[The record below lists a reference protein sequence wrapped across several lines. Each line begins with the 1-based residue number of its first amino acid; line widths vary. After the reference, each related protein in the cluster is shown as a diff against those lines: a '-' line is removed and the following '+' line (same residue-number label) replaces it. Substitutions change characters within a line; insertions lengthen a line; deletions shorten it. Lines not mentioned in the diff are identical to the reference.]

1 MDKPNNTSA
10 NSVKIIAKVGTDE
23 RVLPELTPK
32 LRPQLKHELK
42 PQLNTELNP
51 KKHPVS
57 NTIEL
62 TKKQSDTTS
71 TTSNKYS
78 SSTVNQW
85 QRTSPIALLYFS
97 VKFIYLLASNLL
109 YIAPAFLLS
118 YQHIADSPHIWL
130 PVLAGVLLLIA
141 LATFLSF
148 YYFKYRLA
156 SDHIEIRSGVFSKKH
171 LNLPFERIQNV
182 KLEQP
187 IYYRPFGYTC
197 LQLDTAGSAKQEAKV
212 VALKIEVAEH
222 LKKIILVNQ
231 NKSRSNETTEILNNQ
246 DCNKSSVNKQGLN
259 ANETLLNQRNLTDL
273 IIHGLTNNRI
283 WILLGGIAPFIEEI
297 SAKVISFFATLGID
311 IEKLFII
318 ADKPWWQIGFYALSL
333 TFVAM
338 LAISLLSVV
347 GSIISFYH
355 YTLTKNGD
363 RYIRRSGLLTKHE
376 VTMRLSRLQMIIR
389 QQDWLDMLLNRINL
403 TFAQTH
409 TNNFQASAQHNK
421 IMVPSVKP
429 HECQQ
434 LIDDVYPDNHL
445 MNITFQPISKR
456 FLIRHI
462 MFFLLPVMLILISLS
477 ISLDKFVNVYFILP
491 VFFILFLMIF
501 CRWLRWGF
509 ATDDQYIYIRKGMFG
524 VNYYCFA
531 KYKIQQTQF
540 KQSWF
545 LRRHK
550 LANINLVL
558 AAGGQNIPFIAE
570 EQAQRI
576 IDESLYQVESTQRS
590 WM

>member
-1 MDKPNNTSA
+1 MDKSNNISA
-10 NSVKIIAKVGTDE
+10 NTANKVADE
-23 RVLPELTPK
+23 
-32 LRPQLKHELK
+32 
-42 PQLNTELNP
+42 
-51 KKHPVS
+51 
-57 NTIEL
+57 
-62 TKKQSDTTS
+62 S
-71 TTSNKYS
+71 TTQHS
-78 SSTVNQW
+78 SLKANQW

-97 VKFIYLLASNLL
+97 VKFIYLLATNLL
-109 YIAPAFLLS
+109 YIAPGILLG
-118 YQHIADSPHIWL
+118 YQHIAANPHIWF
-130 PVLAGVLLLIA
+130 PILASVLLLIA

-156 SDHIEIRSGVFSKKH
+156 DDHIEIRSGVFSKTH

-212 VALKIEVAEH
+212 VALKIELAEH
-222 LKKIILVNQ
+222 LKKIILVTQ

-246 DCNKSSVNKQGLN
+246 ECNKSSVNTQGLN

-283 WILLGGIAPFIEEI
+283 WILLGGMAPFIEEI

-318 ADKPWWQIGFYALSL
+318 ADKPWWQIGLYALSL
-333 TFVAM
+333 TFIAM
-338 LAISLLSVV
+338 LAISLLSIA

-389 QQDWLDMLLNRINL
+389 QQDWLDMLLKRINL
-403 TFAQTH
+403 TFAQTQ
-409 TNNFQASAQHNK
+409 TNDFQASAQQNK
-421 IMVPSVKP
+421 IMVPSIKP

-434 LIDDVYPDNHL
+434 LTDDVYPDNQL

-462 MFFLLPVMLILISLS
+462 IYFLLPATLILISLS
-477 ISLDKFVNVYFILP
+477 VLLDKIVNVYFILP
-491 VFFILFLMIF
+491 VFFILCFMIF

-509 ATDDQYIYIRKGMFG
+509 AADDQYIYIRKGLFG
-524 VNYYCFA
+524 INYYCFA

-550 LANINLVL
+550 LANISLVL
-558 AAGGQNIPFIAE
+558 AAGGQNIPFMPE
-570 EQAQRI
+570 TQAQLI
-576 IDESLYQVESTQRS
+576 IDESLFQVESTQRS

>member
-1 MDKPNNTSA
+1 MDKFNITSA
-10 NSVKIIAKVGTDE
+10 NTANNDAEESTNDHSS
-23 RVLPELTPK
+23 
-32 LRPQLKHELK
+32 LKA
-42 PQLNTELNP
+42 
-51 KKHPVS
+51 
-57 NTIEL
+57 
-62 TKKQSDTTS
+62 
-71 TTSNKYS
+71 
-78 SSTVNQW
+78 NQW
-85 QRTSPIALLYFS
+85 QRTSPIALMYFS

-109 YIAPAFLLS
+109 YIAPGILLG
-118 YQHIADSPHIWL
+118 YQHIAANPHIWF
-130 PVLAGVLLLIA
+130 PVLAGILLIIG

-156 SDHIEIRSGVFSKKH
+156 DDHIEIRSGVFSKTH
-171 LNLPFERIQNV
+171 LNLPFARIQNV

-197 LQLDTAGSAKQEAKV
+197 LQLDTAGSVKQEAKV
-212 VALKIEVAEH
+212 VALKIELAEH

-231 NKSRSNETTEILNNQ
+231 NKSRSSETTELQSNQ
-246 DCNKSSVNKQGLN
+246 DVNKSSDNTQGVN
-259 ANETLLNQRNLTDL
+259 ANETLLNQRNLSDL
-273 IIHGLTNNRI
+273 VIHGLTNNRI
-283 WILLGGIAPFIEEI
+283 WILLGGMAPFIEEI

-318 ADKPWWQIGFYALSL
+318 ADKPWWQIGLYALSL
-333 TFVAM
+333 TFIAM
-338 LAISLLSVV
+338 LAISLLSVA
-347 GSIISFYH
+347 GSIISFYN

-389 QQDWLDMLLNRINL
+389 QQDWLDMLLKRINL
-403 TFAQTH
+403 TFAQTQ
-409 TNNFQASAQHNK
+409 TNNFQANAQQNK

-429 HECQQ
+429 SECQQ
-434 LIDDVYPDNHL
+434 LIDNVYPDNRL
-445 MNITFQPISKR
+445 MDITFQAISKR

-462 MFFLLPVMLILISLS
+462 MFFLLPVTLLLISLS
-477 ISLDKFVNVYFILP
+477 ISLTKFVSVYFILA
-491 VFFILFLMIF
+491 VFFILCLLIF

-531 KYKIQQTQF
+531 KYKVQQTQF
-540 KQSWF
+540 KHSWF

-550 LANINLVL
+550 LANLSLVL
-558 AAGGQNIPFIAE
+558 AAGEQKIPFIPEA
-570 EQAQRI
+570 QAQQI
-576 IDESLYQVESTQRS
+576 IDESLFQVESTQRS

>member
-1 MDKPNNTSA
+1 MDKFNITSA
-10 NSVKIIAKVGTDE
+10 NTANNDAEESTNDHSS
-23 RVLPELTPK
+23 
-32 LRPQLKHELK
+32 LKA
-42 PQLNTELNP
+42 
-51 KKHPVS
+51 
-57 NTIEL
+57 
-62 TKKQSDTTS
+62 
-71 TTSNKYS
+71 
-78 SSTVNQW
+78 NQW
-85 QRTSPIALLYFS
+85 QRTSPIALMYFS

-109 YIAPAFLLS
+109 YIAPGILLG
-118 YQHIADSPHIWL
+118 YQHIAANPHIWF
-130 PVLAGVLLLIA
+130 PVLAGILLIIG

-156 SDHIEIRSGVFSKKH
+156 DDHIEIRSGVFSKTH
-171 LNLPFERIQNV
+171 LNLPFARIQNV

-197 LQLDTAGSAKQEAKV
+197 LQLDTAGSVKQEAKV
-212 VALKIEVAEH
+212 VALKIELAEH

-231 NKSRSNETTEILNNQ
+231 NKSRSSETTELQSNQ
-246 DCNKSSVNKQGLN
+246 DVNKSSDNTQGVN
-259 ANETLLNQRNLTDL
+259 ANETLLNQRNLSDL
-273 IIHGLTNNRI
+273 VIHGLTNNRI
-283 WILLGGIAPFIEEI
+283 WILLGGMAPFIEEI

-318 ADKPWWQIGFYALSL
+318 ADKPWWQIGLYALSL
-333 TFVAM
+333 TFIAM
-338 LAISLLSVV
+338 LAISLLSVA
-347 GSIISFYH
+347 GSIISFYN

-389 QQDWLDMLLNRINL
+389 QQDWLDMLLKRINL
-403 TFAQTH
+403 TFAQTQ
-409 TNNFQASAQHNK
+409 TNNFQANAQQNK

-429 HECQQ
+429 SECQQ
-434 LIDDVYPDNHL
+434 LIDNVYPDNRL
-445 MNITFQPISKR
+445 MDITFQGISKR

-462 MFFLLPVMLILISLS
+462 MFFLLPVTLILISLS
-477 ISLDKFVNVYFILP
+477 ISLTKFVSVYFILT
-491 VFFILFLMIF
+491 VFFILCLLIF

-531 KYKIQQTQF
+531 KYKVQQTQF

-550 LANINLVL
+550 LANLSLVL
-558 AAGGQNIPFIAE
+558 AAGEQKIPFIP
-570 EQAQRI
+570 QAQAQQI
-576 IDESLYQVESTQRS
+576 IDESLFQVESTQRS

>member
-1 MDKPNNTSA
+1 MDKFNITSA
-10 NSVKIIAKVGTDE
+10 NTANNDAEESTNDHSS
-23 RVLPELTPK
+23 
-32 LRPQLKHELK
+32 LKA
-42 PQLNTELNP
+42 
-51 KKHPVS
+51 
-57 NTIEL
+57 
-62 TKKQSDTTS
+62 
-71 TTSNKYS
+71 
-78 SSTVNQW
+78 NQW
-85 QRTSPIALLYFS
+85 QRTSPIALMYFS

-109 YIAPAFLLS
+109 YIAPGILLG
-118 YQHIADSPHIWL
+118 YQHIAANPHIWF
-130 PVLAGVLLLIA
+130 PVLAGILLIIG

-156 SDHIEIRSGVFSKKH
+156 DDHIEIRSGVFSKTH
-171 LNLPFERIQNV
+171 LNLPFARIQNV

-197 LQLDTAGSAKQEAKV
+197 LQLDTAGSVKQEAKV
-212 VALKIEVAEH
+212 VALKIELAEH

-231 NKSRSNETTEILNNQ
+231 NKSRSSETTELQSNQ
-246 DCNKSSVNKQGLN
+246 DVNKSSDNTQGVN
-259 ANETLLNQRNLTDL
+259 ANETLLNQRNLSDL
-273 IIHGLTNNRI
+273 VIHGLTNNRI
-283 WILLGGIAPFIEEI
+283 WILLGGMAPFIEEI

-318 ADKPWWQIGFYALSL
+318 ADKPWWQIGLYALSL
-333 TFVAM
+333 TFIAM
-338 LAISLLSVV
+338 LAISLLSVA
-347 GSIISFYH
+347 GSIISFYN

-389 QQDWLDMLLNRINL
+389 QQDWLDMLLKRINL
-403 TFAQTH
+403 TFAQTQ
-409 TNNFQASAQHNK
+409 TNNFQANAQQNK

-429 HECQQ
+429 SECQQ
-434 LIDDVYPDNHL
+434 LIDNVYPDNRL
-445 MNITFQPISKR
+445 MDITFQGISKR

-462 MFFLLPVMLILISLS
+462 MFFLLPVTLILISLS
-477 ISLDKFVNVYFILP
+477 ISLTKFVSVYFTLT
-491 VFFILFLMIF
+491 VFFILCLLIF

-531 KYKIQQTQF
+531 KYKVQQTQF

-550 LANINLVL
+550 LANLSLVL
-558 AAGGQNIPFIAE
+558 AAGEQKIPFIP
-570 EQAQRI
+570 QAQAQQI
-576 IDESLYQVESTQRS
+576 IDESLFQVESTQRS